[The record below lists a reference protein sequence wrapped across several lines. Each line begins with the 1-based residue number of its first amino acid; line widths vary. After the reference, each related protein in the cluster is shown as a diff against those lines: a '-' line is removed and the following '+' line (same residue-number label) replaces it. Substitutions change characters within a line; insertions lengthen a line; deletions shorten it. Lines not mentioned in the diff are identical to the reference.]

1 MDSET
6 ENKLIAQLK
15 DSAKHANGIV
25 ISDFV
30 YGVITEKVI
39 KVIYEVAEKYNLML
53 FGDVQ
58 CSSQIGE
65 ITKFKMFSLLCPN
78 EREARIALHD
88 KDSGLEKINQKLIEK
103 TKTEKLVMK
112 LGSEGFITY
121 EKSFNG
127 TIISQAYPALCANP
141 LDVAGAGDLFSSNGN
156 WIG

>member
-1 MDSET
+1 
-6 ENKLIAQLK
+6 
-15 DSAKHANGIV
+15 
-25 ISDFV
+25 
-30 YGVITEKVI
+30 
-39 KVIYEVAEKYNLML
+39 ML

-88 KDSGLEKINQKLIEK
+88 KDSGLEILSQKLIEK

-141 LDVAGAGDLFSSNGN
+141 LSIRAGDSPAVMATGLASNENMTKTSLLACTMASLAVQKMGNTPISKNELISSIDELF
-156 WIG
+156 